1 MGTGNILLGGQP
13 CDGLASR
20 LGGRL
25 ASCYGIRKLWV
36 FGSCAPL
43 PYLTLLRIAQMSE
56 VLSFC
61 DRERITVPPLF
72 SEEPEVKS
80 TMKLFGVSIFRPR
93 SRPRFRT

>member
-1 MGTGNILLGGQP
+1 
-13 CDGLASR
+13 
-20 LGGRL
+20 
-25 ASCYGIRKLWV
+25 
-36 FGSCAPL
+36 
-43 PYLTLLRIAQMSE
+43 MSE